1 MATARTALQG
11 LLTAITP
18 AGGWAATTPPTKAAV
33 GWPGQQIIQGVA
45 QGGYTLVAVFDA
57 GDGAKNSTR
66 WAGYTAGSLDVQ
78 PPAPGLLATLSKNV
92 LAASGTCT
100 VTLSGSPNVN
110 DAVVFAAQP
119 ILGAAALANAVAGS
133 SDTLTTLA
141 AALAVSIT
149 ASGLGLSA
157 TATGAVVTVTASS
170 TTPLCAL
177 TANTGNVGQ
186 RTQETKRMTRHVRVI
201 VWATTEAIRE
211 TVGNAIDQQ
220 LGVLDDIGGVYLS
233 NAPLGDWL
241 HIHSEGDMLVEE
253 QLADIFR
260 WDFRVALEYGTLS
273 VEALYPVLG
282 TSFDFTPSPPQP

>member
-11 LLTAITP
+11 LLTALTP
-18 AGGWAATTPPTKAAV
+18 SWGTPSPAV
-33 GWPGQQIIQGVA
+33 KSGIGWPGQQLIQGVA
-45 QGGYTLVAVFDA
+45 QGGYTLVAIFDA

-78 PPAPGLLATLSKNV
+78 PPDPGFTAALSAALLPT
-92 LAASGTCT
+92 SGSVT

-119 ILGAAALANAVAGS
+119 LLGAAALANAVAGS
-133 SDTLTTLA
+133 SDTLDTLA
-141 AALAVSIT
+141 TALAVSIT

-157 TATGAVVTVTASS
+157 TATGAVVTVTADSA
-170 TTPLCAL
+170 TPLCAL
-177 TANTGNVGQ
+177 TAATGNVGS

-201 VWATTEAIRE
+201 VWANTEPVREAI
-211 TVGNAIDQQ
+211 GNAVDGAI
-220 LGVLDDIGGVYLS
+220 GVLDNVGGFYLS
-233 NAPLGDWL
+233 SSPLGDWV
-241 HIHSEGDMLVEE
+241 HVHSEGDLMVEE

-260 WDFRVALEYGTLS
+260 WDFRVALEYGTLA

-282 TSFDFTPSPPQP
+282 TSFAFTGGPTLP